1 MIAFLEG
8 KVCEKNPGYM
18 IVALNGMGLR
28 LNYDPQYA
36 SRMPAVGD
44 EARVYTY
51 LHVRE
56 DELSLYAFPSY
67 EEKQLFELL
76 LTVSGFGPKIA
87 SSVTASM
94 SPSRF
99 ALAILNADVKT
110 LTTIKGV
117 GKKSAERLI
126 LELKDKM
133 AAQENLLPEDSEQA
147 ALMPDEGSASEVQ
160 EAISALRVLGYSQR
174 EAESALAKVL
184 KGKEDSADVSEM
196 IRLALREL
204 AII

>member
-1 MIAFLEG
+1 MIAFLEA
-8 KVCEKNPGYM
+8 KVCEKNPDYM

-36 SRMPAVGD
+36 SRMPSVG
-44 EARVYTY
+44 ETSRVYTY

-87 SSVTASM
+87 GAVTASM
-94 SPSRF
+94 PPSRF

-110 LTTIKGV
+110 LTMIKGV
-117 GKKSAERLI
+117 GRKSAERLI

-133 AAQENLLPEDSEQA
+133 AAQETLLT
-147 ALMPDEGSASEVQ
+147 DEGETEQLPPMQGTSAVQ
-160 EAISALRVLGYSQR
+160 EAIAALRVLGYSQR
-174 EAESALAKVL
+174 EAEKALAKVL
-184 KGKEDSADVSEM
+184 KEKRDITDVSEM

-204 AII
+204 AIL

>member
-1 MIAFLEG
+1 MIAFLEA
-8 KVCEKNPGYM
+8 KVCEKNPDYM

-36 SRMPAVGD
+36 SRMPSVG
-44 EARVYTY
+44 ETSRVYTY

-87 SSVTASM
+87 GAVTASM
-94 SPSRF
+94 PPSCF

-110 LTTIKGV
+110 LTMIKGV
-117 GKKSAERLI
+117 GRKSAERLI

-133 AAQENLLPEDSEQA
+133 AAQETLLT
-147 ALMPDEGSASEVQ
+147 DEGETEQLPPMQGTSAVQ
-160 EAISALRVLGYSQR
+160 EAIAALRVLGYSQR
-174 EAESALAKVL
+174 EAEKALAKVL
-184 KGKEDSADVSEM
+184 KEKRDITDVSEM

-204 AII
+204 AIL